1 MHTKNK
7 RCEIMYEKNVISK
20 ILYQNNMSYR
30 ELSRLSG
37 ISLSSLND
45 IANFKKEP
53 KQSTMISIA
62 RALNME
68 VSEIFDLNW
77 RK

>member
-1 MHTKNK
+1 
-7 RCEIMYEKNVISK
+7 MYKKNVISK